1 MRGREFYP
9 DFSSNAQVVMLI
21 IYDSAFKQ
29 LRVVNYMVVQI
40 CITNLSQDIF
50 LKFSFVACRYNLE
63 KLFIYSCENFHGL
76 CICFF
81 VRSYVDDK
89 LYVRNFYCFHFN
101 VSGMSIKFHV
111 IMLIICVFKRKFYSF
126 IILSSSSFHLSRTL
140 KKKKM
145 ESWSLNLL
153 KKLTVNTLKHRI
165 QTCNGFVVK
174 KQKLVFGGRELS
186 RNNSLVRD
194 YVVCSGDVLHL
205 IIGVSDLLVIT
216 VETAVGEEF
225 EFGFRC

>member
-9 DFSSNAQVVMLI
+9 HFSSNAQVVTLI

-63 KLFIYSCENFHGL
+63 KVFIYSCDNFHGL
-76 CICFF
+76 CICCF

-101 VSGMSIKFHV
+101 ISGMSIKFHV

-126 IILSSSSFHLSRTL
+126 FILSSSSFHLFRTL

-153 KKLTVNTLKHRI
+153 EDSNFIDVTACANEEVNTVKHRI
-165 QTCNGFVVK
+165 QTCNEFVVK

-186 RNNSLVRD
+186 RNNSLV
-194 YVVCSGDVLHL
+194 
-205 IIGVSDLLVIT
+205 
-216 VETAVGEEF
+216 
-225 EFGFRC
+225 

>member
-9 DFSSNAQVVMLI
+9 HFSSNG
-21 IYDSAFKQ
+21 
-29 LRVVNYMVVQI
+29 
-40 CITNLSQDIF
+40 
-50 LKFSFVACRYNLE
+50 RYNLE
-63 KLFIYSCENFHGL
+63 KVFIYSCDNFHGL
-76 CICFF
+76 CICCF

-101 VSGMSIKFHV
+101 VSGI
-111 IMLIICVFKRKFYSF
+111 
-126 IILSSSSFHLSRTL
+126 SFHLFRTL

-153 KKLTVNTLKHRI
+153 KTDRLEDSNFIDVTACANEEVNTVKHRI

-225 EFGFRC
+225 EFRC